1 MDQVRLL
8 RFDTDLGKHGDTGD
22 SERRVIRAVAEGQA
36 RAGAIGDATWAHLRA
51 DRFPEAAGLRV
62 AWRSPTYNHCCFTAR
77 SDLEPE
83 VAGRWLEL
91 LLGMSYEDPKLRHCM
106 DLEGVKRWL
115 PGDKTGYAA
124 LTQAM
129 HEQGYLSQREE
140 EDA

>member
-36 RAGAIGDATWAHLRA
+36 RAGAVGDATWAHLRA
-51 DRFPEAAGLRV
+51 DRFPEADGLRV
-62 AWRSPTYNHCCFTAR
+62 VWRSPTYSHCCFTAR

-91 LLGMSYEDPKLRHCM
+91 LLSMSYEDPKLRHCM

-115 PGDKTGYAA
+115 PGDKTGYTA

-129 HEQGYLSQREE
+129 HEQGYLSQR
-140 EDA
+140 